1 MVTFLEGRGM
11 DEQRYVVEIT
21 RPVPPGKVGQVAQ
34 RIAERLNVPVERIVT
49 LLDGRMGEVTKPVL
63 ADKADAIAEVF
74 TEAGVYVVVTGAKV
88 VPPRYEEQFG
98 VPVDRQEEPS
108 AGAYGGG
115 DTGGAAYE
123 PAAEAAEY
131 AEEAEYYSATDD
143 ADDTDRYDAGSS
155 SDATTADAAGH
166 DEVDD
171 VPWGQDRSWGVDAGA
186 IGGWHLPQDND
197 RDPDEPADPIEHR
210 AADYY
215 DLGTDPA
222 ADAADPTDSA
232 DPAAENDA
240 YYDPYKDDTYQD
252 DPYEDDYEDDA
263 YEDGDAHAAI
273 SSPHVDGHGAE
284 PGYDVP
290 EEEADRLGPTRRP
303 LRVEFEPPPGT
314 LSEDDSPGSIG
325 GHPGATPGGAD
336 ANGGIG
342 TGRSPSGGAGA
353 GGYAASTRWT
363 PSPHDPYAFSPQD
376 APGYEGRRSTPM
388 GPARTTPLST
398 PSPDEFEPEPRPLT
412 SDRGSIGGFF
422 SPEVEPREGPQLRV
436 YLLWALAI
444 SLLVLILLQFVMAL
458 RVDGAETAALGV
470 YEAGLAAYRRGDFAA
485 ARSIWEPV
493 ADAGHAQAQY
503 LLGFMLQ
510 NGLGQP
516 WSNARAATWYRRA
529 ANQGHPEAQLALGDL
544 YLRGMGVELDPRVGA
559 AWYASAAVAGDKT
572 GQFEYAKLLLHGV
585 GVEKDMTAALAWFEA
600 AAANGHEAA
609 ADYVEYARAN
619 AGNE

>member
-1 MVTFLEGRGM
+1 M

-98 VPVDRQEEPS
+98 VPVDRQGEPPV
-108 AGAYGGG
+108 GAYEGS
-115 DTGGAAYE
+115 DPDEAAYE
-123 PAAEAAEY
+123 PAAEDEEY

-143 ADDTDRYDAGSS
+143 ADDTDRYDAATS
-155 SDATTADAAGH
+155 SDVTPADVAGH
-166 DEVDD
+166 DEIDD
-171 VPWGQDRSWGVDAGA
+171 VPWGRDVSWGVDAGA
-186 IGGWHLPQDND
+186 VEGWRLPQDD
-197 RDPDEPADPIEHR
+197 ALDPEGPQEHE
-210 AADYY
+210 AVDYY
-215 DLGTDPA
+215 DAADGPDDPA
-222 ADAADPTDSA
+222 D
-232 DPAAENDA
+232 NDA
-240 YYDPYKDDTYQD
+240 YYDPYED
-252 DPYEDDYEDDA
+252 DDYEDDD
-263 YEDGDAHAAI
+263 YEDEDDEDDYAHTAT
-273 SSPHVDGHGAE
+273 SSPHADGVDTQPGH
-284 PGYDVP
+284 YVP

-303 LRVEFEPPPGT
+303 LRVEFEPPLGT
-314 LSEDDSPGSIG
+314 LSEDDPPGSSG
-325 GHPGATPGGAD
+325 GHPGAVPGGAG
-336 ANGGIG
+336 ASGGIG

-353 GGYAASTRWT
+353 GGSGYAASTRWT

-398 PSPDEFEPEPRPLT
+398 PATDEFESEPRPLS

-422 SPEVEPREGPQLRV
+422 SPEEEPREGPQLRV

-458 RVDGAETAALGV
+458 RVDGAETAAVGA

-516 WSNARAATWYRRA
+516 WSNARAANWYRRA

-559 AWYASAAVAGDKT
+559 AWYASAAVAGDKS

-585 GVEKDMTAALAWFEA
+585 GVEKDMGAALAWFEA

-619 AGNE
+619 AGEQ